1 MAEMTTVRISA
12 RRLVKEYSEKT
23 GVVDMPSIVVSLS
36 YLHAGVTRDEIQK
49 LVLEIVDG

>member
-1 MAEMTTVRISA
+1 MTTVRISA